1 MFNPLAT
8 DFYDLTDKMLEEKY
22 SELSRKYWM
31 TQNPQ
36 VQMQMAIIIE
46 QMRDELRTR
55 NARAKVQ
62 QDQDQ
67 GKKGLDNLINIS

>member
-8 DFYDLTDKMLEEKY
+8 DFYDLTDKVLEEKHA
-22 SELSRKYWM
+22 ELSRKYWM

-46 QMRDELRTR
+46 QMREELRTR
-55 NARAKVQ
+55 NARARVQ
-62 QDQDQ
+62 QNQDQ

>member
-8 DFYDLTDKMLEEKY
+8 DFYELSDKMLEEKHA
-22 SELSRKYWM
+22 ELSRKYWM

-36 VQMQMAIIIE
+36 VQMQMAVIID
-46 QMRDELRTR
+46 QMREEIKSRQALK
-55 NARAKVQ
+55 KVQ
-62 QDQDQ
+62 EEQDQ

>member
-8 DFYDLTDKMLEEKY
+8 DFYELSDMMLEEKY
-22 SELSRKYWM
+22 TELRRKYWM

-36 VQMQMAIIIE
+36 VQMQMATLIE
-46 QMRDELRTR
+46 QMREEIKTR
-55 NARAKVQ
+55 NAREKIQ
-62 QDQDQ
+62 QEQDQ

>member
-8 DFYDLTDKMLEEKY
+8 DFYNLTDKLLEEKHA
-22 SELSRKYWM
+22 ELSRKYWM

-36 VQMQMAIIIE
+36 VQMQMATIIE
-46 QMRDELRTR
+46 QMREELRTR

-62 QDQDQ
+62 QNQDQ